1 MWYYTKEWPNIF
13 EVYDKKQKMCIKI
26 VGRANV
32 YEKIKS
38 DYIITLDSKE
48 QALKQYKLIKALF
61 ILSTAFPDDFN
72 FKTKINDEGS
82 LEFSLKT
89 TLWEK
94 EINYENLTDFIQFEA
109 NQKRMLINLEEKK
122 IQEAQAKLEKIKN
135 GEFEPVLNWEAGAV
149 ENGVETRNY
158 YYEGKK
164 IESEEYDKK
173 VDEYTKKYNF
183 KEVSKKITNENV
195 DKYVK

>member
-1 MWYYTKEWPNIF
+1 MLVPTNEYNNSALFYLLKKQIESKKKRKKENIFVPITYQEYSGNYLLKSQITDLENYLWYYTKEWPNIF

-72 FKTKINDEGS
+72 FKTKINDEG
-82 LEFSLKT
+82 
-89 TLWEK
+89 
-94 EINYENLTDFIQFEA
+94 
-109 NQKRMLINLEEKK
+109 
-122 IQEAQAKLEKIKN
+122 
-135 GEFEPVLNWEAGAV
+135 
-149 ENGVETRNY
+149 
-158 YYEGKK
+158 
-164 IESEEYDKK
+164 
-173 VDEYTKKYNF
+173 
-183 KEVSKKITNENV
+183 
-195 DKYVK
+195 